1 MPNIHEVIKE
11 IPPFDARKDLMFI
24 GGFLHQPNEDGV
36 FFFVREIFPII
47 RERIPDVRF
56 FVVGS
61 DPSKELLKLD
71 SHDVKVTGYVKD
83 VIPFFNNCR
92 VFVSPLRY
100 GAGMKGKIGQSM
112 GYGLPV
118 VTTTIGAE
126 GIGMVEGETAL
137 IADGPEDFANAVV
150 RLYTDADLWSRMSSA
165 SLRHIE
171 ENYSREVLSKRIS
184 LLFDTCSLQKVP

>member
-1 MPNIHEVIKE
+1 M
-11 IPPFDARKDLMFI
+11 
-24 GGFLHQPNEDGV
+24 
-36 FFFVREIFPII
+36 I

-83 VIPFFNNCR
+83 VMPFFNSCR

-112 GYGLPV
+112 GYGLQIHFGLAAACHAV
-118 VTTTIGAE
+118 DKEDAKMIA
-126 GIGMVEGETAL
+126 AAQRFQRLLL
-137 IADGPEDFANAVV
+137 ILV
-150 RLYTDADLWSRMSSA
+150 
-165 SLRHIE
+165 
-171 ENYSREVLSKRIS
+171 
-184 LLFDTCSLQKVP
+184 